1 LGYYT
6 NFSIVVLV
14 LPAIMGGRFIYYFLG
29 LKDLFLVSAGLKYL
43 GLFILFIG
51 GVLFFLFFSHNIL
64 LFKSIL
70 WGTRSLWILP
80 LFSSRIFLRNIF
92 NVGDYFHKI
101 RDYSWTYY
109 IFSNFYIT
117 INGAYFMLSFQ
128 KNIFIIILRN
138 ILIFSFLITFAI
150 S

>member
-101 RDYSWTYY
+101 RDYSW
-109 IFSNFYIT
+109 
-117 INGAYFMLSFQ
+117 
-128 KNIFIIILRN
+128 
-138 ILIFSFLITFAI
+138 
-150 S
+150 